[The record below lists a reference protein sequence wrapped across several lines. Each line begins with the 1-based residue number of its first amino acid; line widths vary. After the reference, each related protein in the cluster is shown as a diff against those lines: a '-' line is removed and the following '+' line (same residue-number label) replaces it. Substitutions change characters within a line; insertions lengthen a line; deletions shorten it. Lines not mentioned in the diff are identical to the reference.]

1 MTEIIEEE
9 YIYREL
15 LDNNS
20 PLIEQPKNISMSLK
34 PHQLAE
40 IHKARTMEQND
51 IIKYCSVT
59 DPNQIFNVRANVG
72 LLSDIV
78 GYGKTMTALGI
89 IIESD
94 ISDIHINNVWTRTY
108 KTNSFSVSSTSGIDQ
123 EPYIKT
129 TLVVVPRGPVYLQ
142 WLSMIKQHT
151 KLNVFAIENIK
162 TIKKYVP
169 DVSNG
174 STEEDVRNF
183 FEGYDLVLVKITN
196 IKQLITYISKPS
208 KYHRRWSRLMID
220 EAHDNIVQLPLI
232 HYRFLWM
239 ITGTPKMFRYNLNNY
254 SDIREIIFNETR
266 FVTVK
271 SHNDF
276 VKSSF
281 DIPPLEEINYKC
293 IMSKRLSA
301 LRGYLNRSVFERINA
316 GDITGA
322 IKEMGVKEA
331 TIDAL
336 IKRLTEG
343 MRKDITNKNVELN
356 NLQYMVL
363 TDSERETRMISLKN
377 SINTIQQQL
386 TNLEERINA
395 ITVDDCAICM
405 DTKKDPVV
413 LECTHS
419 FCLRCIAGVMRNAT
433 FEPKC
438 PECRQVIEK
447 EKMTKIGELNNE
459 DTDDKTS
466 GLPNKNLSKEET
478 MLKIINDKPDGK
490 FLIFSAVDNS
500 FNSVINKLKMN
511 NITCAEIKG
520 TTASMKNIL
529 DNFKSGT
536 LKVVLLN
543 TRYAGSGIDISCATD
558 VIIYH
563 YMGKDKTQAVGRA
576 QRVGRTSP
584 LKVHN
589 LLHDNEIYSNPLLY

>member
-1 MTEIIEEE
+1 MTEIIDEE

-89 IIESD
+89 ISESD

-162 TIKKYVP
+162 TIKKYIP

-459 DTDDKTS
+459 DTDDKTT

-529 DNFKSGT
+529 DNFKSGS

-589 LLHDNEIYSNPLLY
+589 LLHDNEIYNNPLLY

>member
-20 PLIEQPKNISMSLK
+20 PLIEQPMNISMSLK

-89 IIESD
+89 ISESD

>member
-20 PLIEQPKNISMSLK
+20 PLIEQPMNISMSLK

-89 IIESD
+89 ISESN

-316 GDITGA
+316 GDVTGA

-363 TDSERETRMISLKN
+363 TDSEREIRMISLKS

-459 DTDDKTS
+459 DIDDKTT

-589 LLHDNEIYSNPLLY
+589 LLHDNEIYNNPLLY

>member
-89 IIESD
+89 ISESD